1 MSAYSSKPNAPV
13 LTALVVVGV
22 LIVVAISGTLL
33 YQFQFAPSSQTAGTS
48 STAVTNSH
56 MVKIILPQGVGSN
69 TALNFEPAVVT
80 VVIGVNNTILWVD
93 EDSTAPH
100 TVTSSSVPAGAKSFN
115 SGNLVQGDTYE
126 LNFTVP
132 GVYKYYCIYHSWMQ
146 GTIIVKATPGSSATS
161 TNTTTA

>member
-1 MSAYSSKPNAPV
+1 MSTYSTKPNAAV

-33 YQFQFAPSSQTAGTS
+33 YQFQFAPTSQTSGTS
-48 STAVTNSH
+48 STTVTNSH
-56 MVKIILPQGVGSN
+56 VVKIIIPQGVGSN
-69 TALNFEPAVVT
+69 TALNYEPAVVT

-93 EDSTAPH
+93 QDSTAPH

-126 LNFTVP
+126 LNLTVP

-146 GTIIVKATPGSSATS
+146 GTIIVKAATGSTPTA
-161 TNTTTA
+161 NTTTT